1 MTDPALDGAPA
12 ELAHAIESAARA
24 LIALLSPDERAA
36 ALTGLDDSSWT
47 RWSYLPG
54 ERPGLSLEGAAP
66 ELVERV
72 SALVAASHS
81 PHGAALVRGAVE
93 VERERRLLVTGEV
106 PSGDRYW
113 LRVHGEPGGDDA
125 WAWRLNGHHLGVH
138 VVVDGSQVTVTPH
151 FVGSEPARVPD
162 GVLAGHRLLGPEED
176 LARDLLAAL
185 RPAQRDRAV
194 ASDVAFDDILS
205 GMDAV
210 VDPDVLP
217 RGVRRDE
224 LDPGQQRALDAL
236 VRRYLDRLPT
246 AYANACWAEMLDVA
260 GDSMEFVWAGSTEV
274 GAPHYY
280 AVTSP
285 LLLVEYDNTQDGAN
299 HAHSVVRHLRDDFG
313 GDTLR
318 RHRREAHG

>member
-1 MTDPALDGAPA
+1 MTDPAFDDTPS
-12 ELAHAIESAARA
+12 ELVQAIEGAARS
-24 LIALLSPDERAA
+24 LLTYLSPDQRATA
-36 ALTGLDDSSWT
+36 MTGLDDPSWT

-54 ERPGLSLEGAAP
+54 ERPGLSLEDATP

-81 PHGAALVRGAVE
+81 PHGASILRGAVE
-93 VERERRLLVTGEV
+93 VERERRFLVTGEV

-113 LRVHGEPGGDDA
+113 LRIHGEPGVDA
-125 WAWRLNGHHLGVH
+125 PWAWRLNGHHVGVH
-138 VVVDGSQVTVTPH
+138 VVVDGSRVTVTPH
-151 FVGSEPARVPD
+151 FVGSEPARVSH
-162 GVLAGHRLLGPEED
+162 GVVAGHRLLGPEED

-194 ASDVAFDDILS
+194 ASGVAFADILS

-210 VDPDVLP
+210 VDPRVLP
-217 RGVRRDE
+217 RGIRRDE
-224 LDPGQQRALDAL
+224 LDRGQQVALDTL

-246 AYANACWAEMLDVA
+246 AYADDCWEQTLDVA

-313 GDTLR
+313 GDSLR
-318 RHRREAHG
+318 RHRRDAHA